1 MVIVWAIDGFHAPI
15 DFFSFQ
21 RMDDEVKV
29 RLILSV
35 NWSWETLRVV

>member
-1 MVIVWAIDGFHAPI
+1 MVTVWSIDGFFAPI